1 MLRFEVYKDRADY
14 WRWKLIASN
23 GKIIADSGEG
33 YATEY
38 NAVRAAARTKE
49 LAPQA
54 PVKRPDGTTLREAK
68 IMEAGYGADPF

>member
-1 MLRFEVYKDRADY
+1 MLRFEVYKDRGGY
-14 WRWKLIASN
+14 WRWKLIANN
-23 GKIIADSGEG
+23 GKLIADSGEG
-33 YATEY
+33 YASEY

-68 IMEAGYGADPF
+68 MTEAGYSADPF

>member
-1 MLRFEVYKDRADY
+1 MLRFEVYKDRAGE
-14 WRWKLIASN
+14 WRWTLVASN
-23 GKIIADSGEG
+23 GKTIADSGEG
-33 YATEY
+33 YASEY

-68 IMEAGYGADPF
+68 EAGYSADPF

>member
-1 MLRFEVYKDRADY
+1 MLRFEVYADQSAK
-14 WRWKLIASN
+14 WRWRLIAAN

-33 YATEY
+33 YASEY

-54 PVKRPDGTTLREAK
+54 PVKRKDGTTLREAK
-68 IMEAGYGADPF
+68 LTQHADPF

>member
-1 MLRFEVYKDRADY
+1 MLRFEIYKDRAGL
-14 WRWKLIASN
+14 WRWTLIANN
-23 GKIIADSGEG
+23 GKTIADSGEG
-33 YATEY
+33 YASEY

-68 IMEAGYGADPF
+68 QAGEGYSADPF